1 MESIGEYFLLEEMTQ
16 SLYLPKDKRWMKV
29 VLALQGLKH
38 PNPKDKL
45 ARV

>member
-1 MESIGEYFLLEEMTQ
+1 MESIGDGFPLEEVTQ
-16 SLYLPKDKRWMKV
+16 WLYLPKDKRRMEE